1 MNDIFS
7 VERPF
12 ANWEIYGFSN
22 RKAHLYPNLTSTHR
36 FSKEN
41 LSGFDAGDLLVADS
55 QSNGRGRHERTWLS
69 PKGKNLYFNILY
81 SLEGFLPQQYPQ
93 LMQIT
98 AISLAQVFKTI
109 GVNASVKWPNDILC
123 EKKKFCGMISEI
135 LVKDGKKI
143 LTTGIGID
151 VNVTAE
157 DLKEINRPVTSL
169 YQILGKPLNRE
180 VLLREIIQKLEES
193 IEIARVQGIAPWIA
207 EWRKMDQFIGHSA
220 KMIEGD
226 AIVEGT
232 ILDINEDGSLLF
244 RKTDGIIISRYTG
257 DLEI

>member
-1 MNDIFS
+1 MNPIFS

-12 ANWEIYGFSN
+12 AEWEIHGFSN
-22 RKAHLYPNLTSTHR
+22 RKAHLYSKLTSTHR

-41 LSGFDAGDLLVADS
+41 LSEFDAGDLLVADS
-55 QSNGRGRHERTWLS
+55 QSNGRGRHDRKWFS
-69 PKGKNLYFNILY
+69 PEGKNLYFNILY
-81 SLEGFLPQQYPQ
+81 SLEGFLPKQYPQ

-98 AISLAQVFKTI
+98 AISLAQVFKSI

-123 EKKKFCGMISEI
+123 EKKKFCGMVSEI
-135 LVKDGKKI
+135 LVKNGKKL

-151 VNVTAE
+151 VNATEE
-157 DLKEINRPVTSL
+157 DLGEIDRPVTSL
-169 YQILGKPLNRE
+169 RIILGKPLNRE
-180 VLLREIIQKLEES
+180 VLLRDIIQKLEES
-193 IEIARVQGIAPWIA
+193 VAITRVQGIAPWIA

-220 KMIEGD
+220 KMVEGNE
-226 AIVEGT
+226 IVEGT

-244 RKTDGIIISRYTG
+244 RKTDGTVISRYTG

>member
-1 MNDIFS
+1 MNHIFS

-12 ANWEIYGFSN
+12 DKWELHGFAS
-22 RKAHLYPNLTSTHR
+22 RKAFLYSELTSTHR

-41 LSGFDAGDLLVADS
+41 ISEFDAGDLLVADS
-55 QSNGRGRHERTWLS
+55 QSSGRGRHDRKWIS
-69 PKGKNLYFNILY
+69 PEGKNLYFNILY
-81 SLEGFLPQQYPQ
+81 SLEGFLPKQYPQ

-98 AISLAQVFKTI
+98 AISLAQVFRSF

-123 EKKKFCGMISEI
+123 EKKKFCGMISEV
-135 LVKDGKKI
+135 LVKNGKKI

-151 VNVTAE
+151 VNATEE
-157 DLKEINRPVTSL
+157 DLAEIDRPVTSL
-169 YQILGKPLNRE
+169 RIILGKPLNRE
-180 VLLREIIQKLEES
+180 VLLQAIVQKLEES
-193 IEIARVQGIAPWIA
+193 IAIAKVQGVAPWIT

-220 KMIEGD
+220 RMVEGSEV
-226 AIVEGT
+226 IEGT

-244 RKTDGIIISRYTG
+244 RKTDGTTVSRYTG